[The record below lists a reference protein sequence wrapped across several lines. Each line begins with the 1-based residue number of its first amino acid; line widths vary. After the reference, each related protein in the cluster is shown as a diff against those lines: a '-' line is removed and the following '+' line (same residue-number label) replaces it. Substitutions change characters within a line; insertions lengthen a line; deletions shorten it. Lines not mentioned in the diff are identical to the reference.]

1 MIEGKQ
7 YEKAMSAQ
15 DLQSTVLKKEIK
27 SENNRKA
34 MYWFE
39 KYYFIIE
46 NNFEDLKDLE
56 KDDKESFNHD
66 QEITRFV

>member
-34 MYWFE
+34 MY
-39 KYYFIIE
+39 
-46 NNFEDLKDLE
+46 
-56 KDDKESFNHD
+56 
-66 QEITRFV
+66 